1 MAKRDI
7 AMQDVVSISDAFSTE
22 VNLRQDFYNKKVN
35 LEKLRGYVP
44 NESSRHA
51 IFGISRGF
59 HPASAKRVHFV
70 TGSYGV
76 GKSHL
81 GLVLANYL
89 SLPIDDKNLQ
99 PVMEKIK
106 EKDVELYNQLV
117 SIRSQTKPFL
127 IVIPRTGGDPHGFN
141 HSLLFTLR
149 ETLRRVGI
157 DYEPKTSY
165 SAALDR
171 IKYWE
176 RNEPEAYQK
185 LCDSLSKK
193 DSNVTILKGRLQ
205 NYDQTAYSLF
215 CEIHR
220 EVAFGAEFQPEG
232 HAAPE
237 DVYADVIKML
247 RRDYGFQGI
256 VIFYDEFGAYLTQMA
271 RDPES
276 FEGLQLQQF
285 LEYCKRSGEDQCH
298 FIGIAH
304 RSLRDYAEGEIAQE
318 EWKKIFGRFE
328 GTEYYVTFLTEENEM
343 EEMIDTIALQF
354 KDNKMWAEV
363 EKGSQW
369 DILTDQVQNAGLY
382 PNKDRG
388 WIERVVVKGSFPLHP
403 FSTYCLP
410 WMSERVGQRTRT
422 LFTFFGDE
430 LYGGLRAFTAF
441 SPVYDGSGRL
451 ILFTIDKLFNYFE
464 NAIKETKKTAHI
476 YRGYSEAYPYA
487 AEGETAKRALK
498 TIAVIQVVNSPALRT
513 TFDEIADALY
523 LPSRGVEKL
532 RRILRELVDKKALR
546 FRRKTREYLF
556 AKGGE
561 KDIDELI
568 VEEIGMLR
576 NTFNLIETLN
586 SKYAI
591 EPVEARSYNDKIF
604 ANRKALCRYIFPNS
618 LSNPK
623 QFIQRIEDQYQ
634 PNRRKYEGDI
644 LVLYVICQSNSDI
657 RDAQKH
663 AQSSYCQDPQLVIAI
678 PKNPVE
684 ISEPALHCEAA
695 ERLLRRAEAE
705 SELKEISEELE
716 EVWKDAKT
724 TIQEILTD
732 FRQASKLSWY
742 RNGGVN
748 PALENRDEEKY
759 LSQIMFSLF
768 PDTPSIHHEQT
779 AYQLESADS
788 MKRYRLEAMK
798 TLLSTK
804 GPIEVKKRGGT
815 AEDAILKAS
824 LLENDM
830 LKQVQ
835 DKGVSYTYEV
845 IDPPPHS
852 KLGKVWNLLS
862 TCLLVKDEEIVPE
875 GIIAELLK
883 PPYGLSH
890 QSIDILL
897 AAFFSSRAD
906 QFYLGSNY
914 QSARSKDPSLLQDEK
929 IEAETIYR
937 LVRNPSDFVLYYYD
951 ILPPV
956 QEYLGQ
962 LIRTIDPSSQIEEGI
977 SWFEW
982 AKSML
987 MSWYDDIPLIT
998 KTSEKFEKKWTG
1010 KVISLLK
1017 KSDQKPKAMLLESL
1031 PKTLEMPALSE
1042 KWDEKTAQEVIARFT
1057 EVVKELNNHHKKVA
1071 DNILRGLGS
1080 LFGAGGATDK
1090 DFEDA
1095 VNRWY
1100 NGLDESTRIHTFGG
1114 NEEALLEESRVTGPI
1129 RERFL
1134 VNLPMKMGMDAY
1146 TEWDSDKMRELFI
1159 ARIDKAKL
1167 TVDTWIPEL
1176 HVDISTGER
1185 RNKSDEARKRIK
1197 HLIASIQTTLE
1208 MTKDEILRVL
1218 EEIVK
1223 ELRT

>member
-1 MAKRDI
+1 MAKLDI
-7 AMQDVVSISDAFSTE
+7 AMRDVVSISDAFSTE
-22 VNLRQDFYNKKVN
+22 VNLRRDFYNKKVN

-44 NESSRHA
+44 NKSSRDA

-89 SLPIDDKNLQ
+89 SLPIDNKDLQ

-106 EKDVELYNQLV
+106 EKDFELYNQLV
-117 SIRSQTKPFL
+117 SIRSQTKPFI
-127 IVIPRTGGDPHGFN
+127 IVIPRAGGDPHGFN
-141 HSLLFTLR
+141 HSLLFTLK
-149 ETLRRVGI
+149 ETLRRVEI
-157 DYEPKTSY
+157 DYEPKTNY
-165 SAALDR
+165 STAVDR
-171 IKYWE
+171 IKYWKD
-176 RNEPEAYQK
+176 NEPEAYQK
-185 LCDSLSKK
+185 LRDCLRKRDM
-193 DSNVTILKGRLQ
+193 DIPILKGRLE
-205 NYDQTAYSLF
+205 NYDKDAYGLF
-215 CEIHR
+215 CKIHY
-220 EVAFGAEFQPEG
+220 EVAFGAEFLPEG
-232 HAAPE
+232 YTVPE
-237 DVYADVIKML
+237 DVYADVAKVL

-256 VIFYDEFGAYLTQMA
+256 VIFYDEFGAYLDQMA
-271 RDPES
+271 RDPDG

-304 RSLRDYAEGEIAQE
+304 RSLKDYAEGKVAQE

-343 EEMIDTIALQF
+343 EEMIDSIVLQPTDS
-354 KDNKMWAEV
+354 KLWGEIKND
-363 EKGSQW
+363 SQW

-382 PNKDRG
+382 PNKNRG

-410 WMSERVGQRTRT
+410 WVSERVGQRTRT

-430 LYGGLRAFTAF
+430 LESGLKAFTV
-441 SPVYDGSGRL
+441 SSQVYNGNGRL
-451 ILFTIDKLFNYFE
+451 ILFTIDKLFDYFE

-487 AEGETAKRALK
+487 VEGETAKRVLK
-498 TIAVIQVVNSPALRT
+498 TIAVIQVANAPALRT
-513 TFDEIADALY
+513 TFEEIVNALY
-523 LPSRGVEKL
+523 LPSGKVEEL
-532 RRILRELVDKKALR
+532 RRILGELVDKKALR

-561 KDIDELI
+561 KDVDELI
-568 VEEIGMLR
+568 AEETAALR

-586 SKYAI
+586 SNYYI
-591 EPVEARSYNDKIF
+591 GPIEARAYNEKVF
-604 ANRKALCRYIFPNS
+604 ANRKAFCQYIFPSS
-618 LSNPK
+618 LSNPR
-623 QFIQRIEDQYQ
+623 QFLQRVEDQYQ

-644 LVLYVICQSNSDI
+644 LVLNVICQSNSDI

-695 ERLLRRAEAE
+695 ERLLRKAEAE

-716 EVWKDAKT
+716 EVCRDAKT

-742 RNGGVN
+742 RNDGVN
-748 PALENRDEEKY
+748 PALENGDEENY

-779 AYQLESADS
+779 AYQLEGADL
-788 MKRYRLEAMK
+788 MKRHRLEAMK

-852 KLGKVWNLLS
+852 ELGKVWDLLS
-862 TCLLVKDEEIVPE
+862 TCLLAKDEEIVPE

-929 IEAETIYR
+929 IEAEIIYR

-962 LIRTIDPSSQIEEGI
+962 LIRSIDPSAQMEEGI

-987 MSWYDDIPLIT
+987 LSWYDNIPLIT

-1010 KVISLLK
+1010 NVISLLK
-1017 KSDQKPKAMLLESL
+1017 KSDLKPKTMLLEDL
-1031 PKTLEMPALSE
+1031 PQALDE
-1042 KWDEKTAQEVIARFT
+1042 KALTEWDEKAAQEVVKRFGETAQE
-1057 EVVKELNNHHKKVA
+1057 LNNYHKKVA
-1071 DNILRGLGS
+1071 DNILGALGS
-1080 LFGAGGATDK
+1080 VFGAAGATDK
-1090 DFEDA
+1090 NFEDA
-1095 VNRWY
+1095 VERWY
-1100 NGLDESTRIHTFGG
+1100 NNLDESKRMHTFGG
-1114 NEEALLEESRVTGPI
+1114 DEEILLEQSKVTGAV
-1129 RERFL
+1129 RDRFL
-1134 VNLPMKMGMDAY
+1134 NNLPEKMGLGAY
-1146 TEWDSDKMRELFI
+1146 TEWDSDKMLDLFI
-1159 ARIDKAKL
+1159 ARIEKAKL
-1167 TVDTWIPEL
+1167 RIDTWTPPPPDRKEGI
-1176 HVDISTGER
+1176 
-1185 RNKSDEARKRIK
+1185 NKITEARKRIENTISAIREVLGMGK
-1197 HLIASIQTTLE
+1197 E
-1208 MTKDEILRVL
+1208 EIIKLL
-1218 EEIVK
+1218 EEVIE
-1223 ELRT
+1223 ELRG